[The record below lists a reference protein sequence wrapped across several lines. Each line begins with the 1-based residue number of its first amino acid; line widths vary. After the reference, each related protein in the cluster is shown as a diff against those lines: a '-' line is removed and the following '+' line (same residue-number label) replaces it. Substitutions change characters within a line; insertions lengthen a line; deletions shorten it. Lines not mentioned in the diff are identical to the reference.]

1 MCLLYGFPSSRCYY
15 EIHVLKIEKWDSRL
29 LHVYRSLAQDYLYPN
44 PNNMVI
50 FLDNH
55 DMSRCYYQLKHDFD
69 YWKMAHALLLTTRGI
84 PQIYYGTEILTSD
97 STNPGDHGT
106 LRADFIGGWNTDKY
120 NAFEGRITGKKKEA
134 QEYLKNLLNWR
145 KNVIQFTEEN

>member
-1 MCLLYGFPSSRCYY
+1 
-15 EIHVLKIEKWDSRL
+15 
-29 LHVYRSLAQDYLYPN
+29 
-44 PNNMVI
+44 MVI

-55 DMSRCYYQLKHDFD
+55 DMSRCYYQLEHDFD

-145 KNVIQFTEEN
+145 KNVIQFIEVN